1 MKEKTA
7 FFAVARK
14 FLESEMWLSEPFTKA
29 QAWIDLIGR
38 ASFKDGDLTK
48 RGELMISE
56 LSLAKRWKWDRSRVR
71 GFLQRL
77 EKDGM
82 ITRSIIRS
90 NNPSGKRSKIHIEKY
105 EVYQTSKSKDQSKS
119 QSKERPLYNNIDN
132 VIDNISLYMP
142 DGMAESLK
150 ALFGDK
156 YEALLEDVKRYY
168 GSHPDKEFPG
178 WEQAMAQFNANQV
191 RWGRKDK
198 KKKADSDDWFEG
210 LEEELDQRGNW

>member
-1 MKEKTA
+1 MAKSKA
-7 FFAVARK
+7 FVQLNR
-14 FLESEMWLSEPFTKA
+14 EWTNSEEWLREPFDKVR
-29 QAWIDLIGR
+29 AWIDLFCL
-38 ASFKDGDLTK
+38 ASYKDGDICK
-48 RGELMISE
+48 RGQLVTSE
-56 LSLAKRWKWDRSRVR
+56 RALANRWHWKHGQVRRYLLKLEADGRIERSSNRNTNRSGWGSTITIVKYDDYQMSASSKPSSDRS
-71 GFLQRL
+71 
-77 EKDGM
+77 
-82 ITRSIIRS
+82 S
-90 NNPSGKRSKIHIEKY
+90 N
-105 EVYQTSKSKDQSKS
+105 QSYK
-119 QSKERPLYNNIDN
+119 NNIN
-132 VIDNISLYMP
+132 NINNLSIMP